1 MSNIDQKYRGDK
13 TKRLRDAKGRF
24 RKKNKTP
31 KKNQKNTKKTDKN
44 KTPKKKKVSFKLKK
58 FKLKKSKKGKTLSA
72 KSPLVGKSSLPIA
85 YGHVYSDGCGYCRD
99 MQPSWDRLKE
109 NIGDKVELCD
119 IGDNHSEGVRQFND
133 RFHSSLNFEGF
144 PTVFKLKS
152 RGRPVEYYDDYYKKQ
167 KADYDNGVSTIDP
180 KPYRSQESMQVWVLG
195 G

>member
-1 MSNIDQKYRGDK
+1 MSIIDQKYGGDQ
-13 TKRLRDAKGRF
+13 TKRLRDKKGRF
-24 RKKNKTP
+24 RKKNKTSNGKDN
-31 KKNQKNTKKTDKN
+31 KKKS

-58 FKLKKSKKGKTLSA
+58 FKLKKSNKGKTLSA
-72 KSPLVGKSSLPIA
+72 KSSLVKKSSLPIA

-109 NIGDKVELCD
+109 NIGNKVELCD

-144 PTVFKLKS
+144 PTVFKLKI

-167 KADYDNGVSTIDP
+167 KTDYDNGVSMVEP
-180 KPYRSQESMQVWVLG
+180 KPYRSHESMQLWILG